1 MSITVGVKKFTV
13 STKMSPFLRESRF
26 QNLGNFFG
34 CNPEY
39 RTSTPESLKRLDS
52 RTQVPLIKDPESG
65 IQNLESEF
73 HGMESTPSK
82 TVLHSL
88 SGGDRQR
95 TLISL
100 CVLIID

>member
-26 QNLGNFFG
+26 QNLGNCFW

-52 RTQVPLIKDPESG
+52 RTQVPLIKDPESR
-65 IQNLESEF
+65 IWNPNFTAWNPLL
-73 HGMESTPSK
+73 PR
-82 TVLHSL
+82 L
-88 SGGDRQR
+88 SCIPFQGVTDKG
-95 TLISL
+95 L
-100 CVLIID
+100 

>member
-26 QNLGNFFG
+26 QNLRNFFW

-52 RTQVPLIKDPESG
+52 RTQVPLIKDPESR
-65 IQNLESEF
+65 IWNPLF
-73 HGMESTPSK
+73 PR
-82 TVLHSL
+82 L
-88 SGGDRQR
+88 SCIPFQGVTDKG
-95 TLISL
+95 L
-100 CVLIID
+100 

>member
-26 QNLGNFFG
+26 QNLGNCFW

-52 RTQVPLIKDPESG
+52 RTQVPLIKDPESR
-65 IQNLESEF
+65 IWNPN
-73 HGMESTPSK
+73 STAWN
-82 TVLHSL
+82 HSFQDCL
-88 SGGDRQR
+88 AFPFRGRQ
-95 TLISL
+95 TGL
-100 CVLIID
+100 

>member
-52 RTQVPLIKDPESG
+52 RTQEPLIKDPESR
-65 IQNLESEF
+65 IWNPN
-73 HGMESTPSK
+73 STAWNP
-82 TVLHSL
+82 LLPRL
-88 SGGDRQR
+88 SCIPFQGVTDKG
-95 TLISL
+95 L
-100 CVLIID
+100 